1 MCISYLK
8 PENTATYPKEDT
20 FVGCIPN
27 LKPEDTVTYT
37 NHDIFEVHIFCQRPE
52 GLQDVFPN

>member
-8 PENTATYPKEDT
+8 PENTATYPNKDI

-37 NHDIFEVHIFCQRPE
+37 DHDIFEVRIFCQRPE
-52 GLQDVFPN
+52 GL